1 MHKRGARG
9 ATANRNAVIMDAQP
23 ATVVQQREGTTRT
36 KICRSK
42 GTRQTKKGNGISSRR
57 SLFVRVSHVRTVV

>member
-9 ATANRNAVIMDAQP
+9 AAANRNAVIMDAQP

-42 GTRQTKKGNGISSRR
+42 GTRQTKKGNRNK
-57 SLFVRVSHVRTVV
+57 

>member
-9 ATANRNAVIMDAQP
+9 AAANRNAVIMDAQP

-42 GTRQTKKGNGISSRR
+42 GTRQTEKGNGISSRR